1 MQESRLFRIV
11 YYLLENGKATAPELA
26 QKFEVSIR
34 TIYRDI
40 DAISSAGIP
49 IYAAQG
55 KGGGISILSDYT
67 LEKSFF
73 SEQEREQIL
82 MALQGIMATTGKTSD
97 ELLTKLS
104 GLFQMKFTKWI
115 EVDFSDWVQG
125 KPQQNTFVLI
135 KNAIFQKKV
144 ISFCYFNSKGNNSKR
159 NALPICLVFKSKDW
173 YLYAFCLLRN
183 DYRFF
188 KLTRIRQVEMLSDT
202 FIGVSIQLLNRDC
215 LALPTGSAT
224 ACKSIQDTV
233 HISKD
238 CIQKPIQGFSCEG
251 LTVIVHE
258 FTVLPG
264 SPLIGS
270 IINDDLIHIITFD
283 LLIKNIT
290 KNLICGI
297 RSQTDDFIH
306 GFFKKWNQLLL
317 GGFFLFTWLLAFFLL
332 QLFHHRCL
340 LFFTLTQS
348 SQSVCYEQKTED
360 Y

>member
-40 DAISSAGIP
+40 DAISSVGIP

-67 LEKSFF
+67 LEKSFL

-104 GLFQMKFTKWI
+104 GLFQMKYTKWI

-125 KPQQNTFVLI
+125 KPQQNTFDLI

-159 NALPICLVFKSKDW
+159 NARPICLVFKSKDW

-202 FIGVSIQLLNRDC
+202 F
-215 LALPTGSAT
+215 T
-224 ACKSIQDTV
+224 QDFTPIRIEKQIHIEKTITV
-233 HISKD
+233 KLKFDRRIAFCVYD
-238 CIQKPIQGFSCEG
+238 
-251 LTVIVHE
+251 E
-258 FTVLPG
+258 FT
-264 SPLIGS
+264 
-270 IINDDLIHIITFD
+270 D
-283 LLIKNIT
+283 NIT
-290 KNLICGI
+290 EDTQGNLYVQVNLPDNEILYSYLLSFAEYVEVLEPQCI
-297 RSQTDDFIH
+297 RKQI
-306 GFFKKWNQLLL
+306 KKR
-317 GGFFLFTWLLAFFLL
+317 L
-332 QLFHHRCL
+332 QKMQEKYM
-340 LFFTLTQS
+340 T
-348 SQSVCYEQKTED
+348 
-360 Y
+360 

>member
-49 IYAAQG
+49 IYAVQG

-67 LEKSFF
+67 LEKSFL

-104 GLFQMKFTKWI
+104 GLFQMKYTKWI

-125 KPQQNTFVLI
+125 KPQQNTFDLI

-159 NALPICLVFKSKDW
+159 NARPICLVFKSKDW

-202 FIGVSIQLLNRDC
+202 F
-215 LALPTGSAT
+215 T
-224 ACKSIQDTV
+224 QDFTPIKIEKQIHIEKTITV
-233 HISKD
+233 KLKFDRRIAFRVYD
-238 CIQKPIQGFSCEG
+238 
-251 LTVIVHE
+251 E
-258 FTVLPG
+258 FT
-264 SPLIGS
+264 
-270 IINDDLIHIITFD
+270 D
-283 LLIKNIT
+283 NIT
-290 KNLICGI
+290 EDTQGNLYVQVNLRDNENLYSYLLSFAEYVEVLEPQCI
-297 RSQTDDFIH
+297 RKQI
-306 GFFKKWNQLLL
+306 KKR
-317 GGFFLFTWLLAFFLL
+317 L
-332 QLFHHRCL
+332 QKMQEKYI
-340 LFFTLTQS
+340 T
-348 SQSVCYEQKTED
+348 
-360 Y
+360 

>member
-67 LEKSFF
+67 LEKSFL

-104 GLFQMKFTKWI
+104 GLFQMKYTKWI

-125 KPQQNTFVLI
+125 KPQQNTFDLI

-159 NALPICLVFKSKDW
+159 NARPICLVFKSKDW

-202 FIGVSIQLLNRDC
+202 F
-215 LALPTGSAT
+215 T
-224 ACKSIQDTV
+224 QDFTPIKIEKQIHIEKTITV
-233 HISKD
+233 KLKFDRRIAFRVYD
-238 CIQKPIQGFSCEG
+238 
-251 LTVIVHE
+251 E
-258 FTVLPG
+258 FT
-264 SPLIGS
+264 
-270 IINDDLIHIITFD
+270 D
-283 LLIKNIT
+283 NIT
-290 KNLICGI
+290 EDTQGNLYVQVNLPDNEILYSYLLSFAEYVEVLEPQCI
-297 RSQTDDFIH
+297 RKQI
-306 GFFKKWNQLLL
+306 KKK
-317 GGFFLFTWLLAFFLL
+317 L
-332 QLFHHRCL
+332 QKMQEKYI
-340 LFFTLTQS
+340 T
-348 SQSVCYEQKTED
+348 
-360 Y
+360 

>member
-40 DAISSAGIP
+40 DAISSVGIP

-104 GLFQMKFTKWI
+104 GLFQMKYTKWI

-125 KPQQNTFVLI
+125 KPQQNTFYLI

-159 NALPICLVFKSKDW
+159 NARPICLVFKSKDW

-202 FIGVSIQLLNRDC
+202 F
-215 LALPTGSAT
+215 T
-224 ACKSIQDTV
+224 QDFTPIRIEKQIHIEKTITV
-233 HISKD
+233 KLKFDRRIAFRVYD
-238 CIQKPIQGFSCEG
+238 
-251 LTVIVHE
+251 E
-258 FTVLPG
+258 FT
-264 SPLIGS
+264 
-270 IINDDLIHIITFD
+270 D
-283 LLIKNIT
+283 NIT
-290 KNLICGI
+290 EDTQGNLYVQVNLPDNEILYSYLLSFAEYVEVLEPQCI
-297 RSQTDDFIH
+297 RKQI
-306 GFFKKWNQLLL
+306 KKR
-317 GGFFLFTWLLAFFLL
+317 L
-332 QLFHHRCL
+332 QKMQEKYI
-340 LFFTLTQS
+340 T
-348 SQSVCYEQKTED
+348 
-360 Y
+360 

>member
-40 DAISSAGIP
+40 DAISSVGIP

-67 LEKSFF
+67 LEKSFL

-104 GLFQMKFTKWI
+104 GLFQMKYTKWI

-125 KPQQNTFVLI
+125 KPQQNTFDLI

-159 NALPICLVFKSKDW
+159 NARPICLVFKSKDW

-202 FIGVSIQLLNRDC
+202 F
-215 LALPTGSAT
+215 T
-224 ACKSIQDTV
+224 QDFTPIRIEKQIHIEKTITV
-233 HISKD
+233 KLKFDRRIAFRVYD
-238 CIQKPIQGFSCEG
+238 
-251 LTVIVHE
+251 E
-258 FTVLPG
+258 FT
-264 SPLIGS
+264 
-270 IINDDLIHIITFD
+270 D
-283 LLIKNIT
+283 NIT
-290 KNLICGI
+290 EDTQGNLYVQVNLPDNEILYSYLLSFAEYVEVLEPQCI
-297 RSQTDDFIH
+297 RKQI
-306 GFFKKWNQLLL
+306 KKR
-317 GGFFLFTWLLAFFLL
+317 L
-332 QLFHHRCL
+332 QKMQEKYI
-340 LFFTLTQS
+340 T
-348 SQSVCYEQKTED
+348 
-360 Y
+360 

>member
-40 DAISSAGIP
+40 DAISSVGIP

-104 GLFQMKFTKWI
+104 GLFQMKYTKWI

-125 KPQQNTFVLI
+125 KPQQNTFDLI

-159 NALPICLVFKSKDW
+159 NARPICLVFKSKDW

-202 FIGVSIQLLNRDC
+202 F
-215 LALPTGSAT
+215 T
-224 ACKSIQDTV
+224 QDFTPIRIEKQIHIEKTITV
-233 HISKD
+233 KLKFDRRIAFRVYD
-238 CIQKPIQGFSCEG
+238 
-251 LTVIVHE
+251 E
-258 FTVLPG
+258 FT
-264 SPLIGS
+264 
-270 IINDDLIHIITFD
+270 D
-283 LLIKNIT
+283 NIT
-290 KNLICGI
+290 EDTQGNLYVQVNLPDNEILYSYLLSFAEYVEVLEPQCI
-297 RSQTDDFIH
+297 RKQI
-306 GFFKKWNQLLL
+306 KKR
-317 GGFFLFTWLLAFFLL
+317 L
-332 QLFHHRCL
+332 QKCKRNI
-340 LFFTLTQS
+340 
-348 SQSVCYEQKTED
+348 
-360 Y
+360 

>member
-67 LEKSFF
+67 LEKSFL

-82 MALQGIMATTGKTSD
+82 MALQGVMATTGKTSD

-104 GLFQMKFTKWI
+104 GLFQMKYTKWI

-125 KPQQNTFVLI
+125 KPQQNTFDLI

-159 NALPICLVFKSKDW
+159 NARPICLVFKSKDW

-202 FIGVSIQLLNRDC
+202 F
-215 LALPTGSAT
+215 T
-224 ACKSIQDTV
+224 QDFTPIKIEKQIHIEKTITV
-233 HISKD
+233 KLKFDRRIAFRVYD
-238 CIQKPIQGFSCEG
+238 EFTDNITEDIQGNLYVQVNLPDNENLYSYLLSFAEY
-251 LTVIVHE
+251 VE
-258 FTVLPG
+258 VLEPQCIRKQIKKR
-264 SPLIGS
+264 LQKMQEKY
-270 IINDDLIHIITFD
+270 IT
-283 LLIKNIT
+283 
-290 KNLICGI
+290 
-297 RSQTDDFIH
+297 
-306 GFFKKWNQLLL
+306 
-317 GGFFLFTWLLAFFLL
+317 
-332 QLFHHRCL
+332 
-340 LFFTLTQS
+340 
-348 SQSVCYEQKTED
+348 
-360 Y
+360 

>member
-40 DAISSAGIP
+40 DAISSVGIP

-104 GLFQMKFTKWI
+104 GLFQMKYTKWI

-125 KPQQNTFVLI
+125 KPQQNTFDLI

-159 NALPICLVFKSKDW
+159 NARPICLVFKSKDW
-173 YLYAFCLLRN
+173 YLYTFCLLRN

-202 FIGVSIQLLNRDC
+202 F
-215 LALPTGSAT
+215 T
-224 ACKSIQDTV
+224 QDFTPIRIEKQIHIEKTITV
-233 HISKD
+233 KLKFDRRIAFRVYD
-238 CIQKPIQGFSCEG
+238 
-251 LTVIVHE
+251 E
-258 FTVLPG
+258 FT
-264 SPLIGS
+264 
-270 IINDDLIHIITFD
+270 D
-283 LLIKNIT
+283 NIT
-290 KNLICGI
+290 EDTQGNLYVQVNLPDNEILYSYLLSFAEYVEVLEPQCI
-297 RSQTDDFIH
+297 RKQI
-306 GFFKKWNQLLL
+306 KKR
-317 GGFFLFTWLLAFFLL
+317 L
-332 QLFHHRCL
+332 QKMQEKYI
-340 LFFTLTQS
+340 T
-348 SQSVCYEQKTED
+348 
-360 Y
+360 

>member
-104 GLFQMKFTKWI
+104 GLFQMKYTKWI

-159 NALPICLVFKSKDW
+159 NARPICLVFKSKDW

-202 FIGVSIQLLNRDC
+202 F
-215 LALPTGSAT
+215 T
-224 ACKSIQDTV
+224 QDFTPIRIEKQIHIEKTITV
-233 HISKD
+233 KLKFDRRIAFRVYD
-238 CIQKPIQGFSCEG
+238 
-251 LTVIVHE
+251 E
-258 FTVLPG
+258 FT
-264 SPLIGS
+264 
-270 IINDDLIHIITFD
+270 D
-283 LLIKNIT
+283 NIT
-290 KNLICGI
+290 EDTQGNLYVQVNLPDNEILYSYLLSFAEYVEVLEPQCI
-297 RSQTDDFIH
+297 RKQI
-306 GFFKKWNQLLL
+306 KKR
-317 GGFFLFTWLLAFFLL
+317 L
-332 QLFHHRCL
+332 QKMQEKYI
-340 LFFTLTQS
+340 T
-348 SQSVCYEQKTED
+348 
-360 Y
+360 

>member
-26 QKFEVSIR
+26 QKFEVSVR

-67 LEKSFF
+67 LEKSFL

-104 GLFQMKFTKWI
+104 GLFQMKYTKWI

-125 KPQQNTFVLI
+125 KPQQNTFDLI

-159 NALPICLVFKSKDW
+159 NARPICLVFKSKDW

-202 FIGVSIQLLNRDC
+202 F
-215 LALPTGSAT
+215 T
-224 ACKSIQDTV
+224 QDFTPIKIEKQIHIEKTITV
-233 HISKD
+233 KLKFDRRIAFRVYD
-238 CIQKPIQGFSCEG
+238 
-251 LTVIVHE
+251 E
-258 FTVLPG
+258 FT
-264 SPLIGS
+264 
-270 IINDDLIHIITFD
+270 D
-283 LLIKNIT
+283 NIT
-290 KNLICGI
+290 EDTQGNLYVQVNFPDNEILYSYLLSFAEYVEVLEPQCI
-297 RSQTDDFIH
+297 RKQI
-306 GFFKKWNQLLL
+306 KKR
-317 GGFFLFTWLLAFFLL
+317 L
-332 QLFHHRCL
+332 QKMQEKYI
-340 LFFTLTQS
+340 T
-348 SQSVCYEQKTED
+348 
-360 Y
+360 